1 VGRERPHN
9 EDTFLAEPPLYA
21 VADGLGGHQAGEI
34 ASRVAVDSLA
44 EDAPA
49 SNDAAALGR
58 AVERANDAVLDAAD
72 QGLGR
77 EGMGTTLTAAVVRG
91 TRITLGHVGDSRAY
105 LLHEGTL
112 SRITEDHSVVADM
125 IRGGTL
131 TEEEARVHPSRSVIT
146 RALGSDEDMR
156 ADTRDIVA
164 QAGDVL
170 LLATDGLHGML
181 TDAEIGEVLDSAS
194 DPTSAAK
201 ALIAAANKAGGSDNI
216 TVVVVEIDESD
227 TAAHEVSRSR
237 RGAAAMLW
245 VVAIVAAL
253 TVGIF
258 GVYTYA
264 RSSAYVIAEDGVVVV
279 YRGLPGTLGG
289 LGLSWLEQET
299 DVEVSTL
306 PAVTAERLEQG
317 VHARDLPTAMELIAE
332 YRLQAAEETT
342 GVEP

>member
-9 EDTFLAEPPLYA
+9 EDAYLAQPPLYA
-21 VADGLGGHQAGEI
+21 VADGLGGHEAGEV
-34 ASRVAVDSLA
+34 ASRVAVESLA
-44 EDAPA
+44 EGAPDTNDAPG
-49 SNDAAALGR
+49 LGR
-58 AVERANDAVLDAAD
+58 AVESANDAVLDAAD

-91 TRITLGHVGDSRAY
+91 TRITLAHVGDSRAY

-125 IRGGTL
+125 VRSGTIS
-131 TEEEARVHPSRSVIT
+131 EEEARVHPSRSVIT

-164 QAGDVL
+164 HPGDVL

-181 TDAEIGEVLDSAS
+181 PDSEIAGILDAAA
-194 DPTSAAK
+194 DPASAAK
-201 ALIAAANKAGGSDNI
+201 ALVDAANAAGGSDNV
-216 TVVVVEIDESD
+216 TVVVVEIDE
-227 TAAHEVSRSR
+227 TQTVAETRRSR
-237 RGAAAMLW
+237 RGAAVLLW
-245 VVAIVAAL
+245 AVAIAAAIA
-253 TVGIF
+253 VGVF

-279 YRGLPGTLGG
+279 YRGLPGTLGS
-289 LGLSWLEQET
+289 LGLSWREQET
-299 DVEVSTL
+299 DVVVDTL
-306 PAVTAERLEQG
+306 PPQIAERLEDG
-317 VHARDLPTAMELIAE
+317 VHTRDLPTAMELIAE
-332 YRLQAAEETT
+332 YRLRAVEETG